1 MDGLE
6 LRNPD
11 PKRSK
16 ILGALLKARPDLATQ
31 SVGKQSRLID
41 AAAVAKLQPE
51 PRL

>member
-1 MDGLE
+1 MQSVLNCLDPDGCMDGLE

-31 SVGKQSRLID
+31 LSASRAD
-41 AAAVAKLQPE
+41 
-51 PRL
+51 